1 MTSAEDAQNIKDIDR
16 VLENT
21 RPRPKS
27 AAPPTSLRVRPA
39 VSFLKQW
46 ASSQVAAYRA
56 GLVLN
61 YLALIFFG
69 ASAFGAGIPVFVF
82 TTPDGWTPIWSMA
95 VVLGALVGAVG
106 ALKAGTEPV
115 TREIRAFNRIEL
127 VGSVILFLTLGTYAC
142 VLLIVGYGF
151 GDLGRISSGA
161 GYIALGV
168 NPAVRMVW
176 LIFRPR
182 FVKANQNA
190 HIDHP
195 LLAPPGYAVLRTDEK
210 GIVIPEAQAETEAR
224 INLAIENEPVDPDA
238 LEYKKEA

>member
-1 MTSAEDAQNIKDIDR
+1 MSSAQKPRNGMDIDR
-16 VLENT
+16 MLEQT
-21 RPRPKS
+21 APRPKS
-27 AAPPTSLRVRPA
+27 AAPPTPLNIRPA

-46 ASSQVAAYRA
+46 ASSQVSAYRA

-69 ASAFGAGIPVFVF
+69 ASAFNAGIPVFTF

-95 VVLGALVGAVG
+95 VVIGGFVGAIG
-106 ALKAGTEPV
+106 ALKAGTEPI
-115 TREIRAFNRIEL
+115 TREVRVFNRIEL
-127 VGSVILFLTLGTYAC
+127 VGAIILFLTLGTYAS
-142 VLLIVGYGF
+142 VLLFIGYGF
-151 GDLGRISSGA
+151 GDLGRMSAGA
-161 GYIALGV
+161 GFVALGV

-182 FVKANQNA
+182 LIKANQNA

-210 GIVIPEAQAETEAR
+210 GSVIPEAQAETEAR
-224 INLAIENEPVDPDA
+224 MNLAIENEPLEPDG
-238 LEYKKEA
+238 LEHKGS